1 MSTRHQWRQVRAITL
16 MNLRSVPQ
24 RLGTAAVAVVGIGGV
39 VAVLVAALSMTEGF
53 RAAMA
58 LSGRDDVGIVLRGGS
73 ADELSSGLSLD
84 SVKYV
89 MDAPSIVHGPDGPLA
104 SPELYVIVDV
114 PMRSTG
120 TQANVPFRGVG
131 PNAPRIRRAFRM
143 IEGRLFERGTNEVIV
158 GRGAAAQF
166 GGLQVGREV
175 HFGGSPWL
183 VTGIFEDGG
192 GVSESEIWT
201 DATVLQGAYHRG
213 TSYQSVRVRLPGP
226 GQMDGLARHLGGDP
240 RFNMTVRTE
249 REFLASQSRVLI
261 AIVQTVGI
269 LISVAMGVG
278 AVFAAL
284 NTMYAAVASRTREI
298 ATLRALGFGATAVV
312 TSVLVEA
319 MLLGL
324 FGGIL
329 GSILAYVSFNG
340 FRAST
345 LNFQSFSQIT
355 FAFTVTPA
363 LMLAGIAYALLLG
376 LIGGLLPGLRA
387 ARMPVIQGLREL

>member
-1 MSTRHQWRQVRAITL
+1 MTTRHAWRQVLAITL
-16 MNLRSVPQ
+16 MNFRSVPQ
-24 RLGTAAVAVVGIGGV
+24 RLGTATVAVVGIGGV
-39 VAVLVAALSMTEGF
+39 VAVLVAALSMSEGF

-58 LSGRDDVGIVLRGGS
+58 LSGSDDVGIVLRGGS

-84 SVKYV
+84 AVKYV
-89 MDAPSIVHGPDGPLA
+89 MDAPSIVQGPNGPLV

-131 PNAPRIRRAFRM
+131 PNAPRIRHAFRI
-143 IEGRLFERGTNEVIV
+143 IEGRPFERGMNEVIV
-158 GRGAAAQF
+158 GRGAALQF
-166 GGLQVGREV
+166 GGLQVGRTV
-175 HFGGSPWL
+175 SFGGSPWL

-192 GVSESEIWT
+192 SVSESEIWT
-201 DATVLQGAYHRG
+201 DAMVLQGAYNRG

-226 GQMDGLARHLGGDP
+226 GQMASLARHLKGDP

-249 REFLASQSRVLI
+249 KEFLAGQSRVLI

-298 ATLRALGFGATAVV
+298 ATLRALGFGAAAVV
-312 TSVLVEA
+312 ASVLAEA

-324 FGGIL
+324 LGGIL
-329 GSILAYVSFNG
+329 GSILAYFSFNG

>member
-1 MSTRHQWRQVRAITL
+1 MSTRHAWRQVLAITL
-16 MNLRSVPQ
+16 MNFRSVPQ

-39 VAVLVAALSMTEGF
+39 VAVLVAALSMSEGF

-58 LSGRDDVGIVLRGGS
+58 LSGSDDVGIVLRGGS

-84 SVKYV
+84 AVKYV
-89 MDAPSIVHGPDGPLA
+89 MDAPSIVQGPDGPLA

-131 PNAPRIRRAFRM
+131 PNASRIRHAFR
-143 IEGRLFERGTNEVIV
+143 IIAGRPFERGMNEVIV

-166 GGLQVGREV
+166 GGLEVGRTV
-175 HFGGSPWL
+175 SFGGTPWL

-192 GVSESEIWT
+192 SVSESEIWT
-201 DATVLQGAYHRG
+201 DAVVLQGAYNRG

-226 GQMDGLARHLGGDP
+226 GQLAGLQRHLKGDP

-249 REFLASQSRVLI
+249 KEFLAGQSRVLI

-269 LISVAMGVG
+269 MISIAMGVG

-298 ATLRALGFGATAVV
+298 ATLRALGFGAAAVV
-312 TSVLVEA
+312 ASVLAEA

-324 FGGIL
+324 FGGVL

-355 FAFTVTPA
+355 FAFAVTPP
-363 LMLAGIAYALLLG
+363 LMLAGIGYALLLG

-387 ARMPVIQGLREL
+387 ARLPVIQGLREL